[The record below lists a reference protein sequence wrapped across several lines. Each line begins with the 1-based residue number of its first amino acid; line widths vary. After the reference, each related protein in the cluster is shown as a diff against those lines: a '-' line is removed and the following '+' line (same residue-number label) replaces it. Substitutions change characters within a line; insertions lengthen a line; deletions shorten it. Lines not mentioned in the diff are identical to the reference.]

1 LVLSSCQCTSAAIP
15 SLNHRYSVGGY
26 LIPIV
31 EANHEKVD
39 VAIEE
44 FKNEKIR
51 DVNRDNK
58 RQSRVVGM
66 HNSYIYNKNGLQQ
79 LLPTKSDIKKSN
91 MQMIKASSSIKR
103 MIQTATALRGKS
115 S

>member
-1 LVLSSCQCTSAAIP
+1 
-15 SLNHRYSVGGY
+15 
-26 LIPIV
+26 
-31 EANHEKVD
+31 
-39 VAIEE
+39 
-44 FKNEKIR
+44 
-51 DVNRDNK
+51 
-58 RQSRVVGM
+58 M